1 MIARPLDL
9 ASHLRRQPRSFDWV
23 FFVNFGLIALFFV
36 LFGSRFVL
44 SPALAVNGE
53 DIRIAEVSE
62 SAVSYVAAR
71 YAVSIKASGQIF
83 VDPNGLVSFE
93 QLSVWLADRAKR
105 SPGARLMIYPDKG
118 VAYDEVSK
126 ICVAAIEVG
135 LNPSIAAATTGAGV
149 GQR

>member
-53 DIRIAEVSE
+53 DIRLSTASE
-62 SAVSYVAAR
+62 MTVTYTAVR
-71 YAVSIKASGQIF
+71 YAVSIKANGQIF
-83 VDPNGLVSFE
+83 VDPNGLVNFE
-93 QLSVWLADRAKR
+93 QLRRWLSDRAKL
-105 SPGARLMIYPDKG
+105 SPGARLMIYSDKA
-118 VAYDEVSK
+118 VPVDDVLK
-126 ICVAAIEVG
+126 ISTAAIEVG
-135 LNPSIAAATTGAGV
+135 LSPWYAATVGTGV
-149 GQR
+149 GQ